1 MPFTISPDNRQSV
14 ASPGARGRGVLGRR
28 APGSPWKETS
38 WYVGRGVLGRRAPGG
53 PWKETSRCAGQG
65 ILGRSA
71 PWTPW
76 MREPG
81 LAVCGTGE
89 KAFKFAAS

>member
-1 MPFTISPDNRQSV
+1 MPLTISPDNRQSV

-28 APGSPWKETS
+28 APG
-38 WYVGRGVLGRRAPGG
+38 G
-53 PWKETSRCAGQG
+53 PWKETSRCAEQG